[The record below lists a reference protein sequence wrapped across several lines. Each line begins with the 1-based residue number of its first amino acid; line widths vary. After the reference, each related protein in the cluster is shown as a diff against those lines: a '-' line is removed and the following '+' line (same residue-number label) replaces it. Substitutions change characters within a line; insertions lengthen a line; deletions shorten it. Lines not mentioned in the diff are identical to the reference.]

1 MMKKLLLLVLIFL
14 NFTVLPADAVEKKV
28 VIDRLTQ
35 SEAEDLDIE
44 IPDDVPPGY
53 HSITIE
59 VYDDNGTVSEKEVE
73 FCKDEEGVVQWDNN
87 CPNLKLDEEPA
98 AVDPEPVKA
107 IKAGLQPYDPLS
119 DPETT
124 KGLHLAGFAAL
135 AALTSIKRN
144 EKQSDEEQSDEEQD
158 QESLQSVS
166 SGALKLLK
174 NEPGRGDLSKTW
186 DNRFTDKSDFLFVSL
201 AHRFN
206 RFSPL
211 LTRTIQ
217 DGNTVRAMLGSWA
230 ALLMPIGLI
239 LGVIAVI
246 DTGGQSLPPVWTIV
260 ALIMAVAI
268 FDAFAGLVAGFVF
281 FLAALVTGN
290 ITNRPE
296 LLTTIGVMVLFFA
309 PALLASAFRPFRR
322 LVRNQD
328 DMWERITDYALG
340 TLLTFWVITK
350 MVAAMNGLARLE
362 LPITEYGT
370 ELALIAAGLL
380 LIRVALEDIAVE
392 HYPIRLR
399 ALHVEIRK
407 PSQSQKI
414 RSLAFK
420 IFVFFIM
427 AAPFVGSTLNLVLGT
442 LLFAIPQITSL
453 SLEDSLPKKKL
464 YLPKGVLKTVV
475 MIFVMALASNMIEGA
490 FSSPEAFLKWSFVVM
505 ALPGFIL
512 HYLDAITDT
521 PEGDWKTTEKGRMI
535 YRIGGVVIFVL
546 MVLVVRGV
554 DIASWL
560 VG

>member
-1 MMKKLLLLVLIFL
+1 MRKLLLLILIAL
-14 NFTVLPADAVEKKV
+14 NFSILPADAVEKKV

-44 IPDDVPPGY
+44 IPDEVPPGF

-59 VYDDNGTVSEKEVE
+59 VYDDNGTVSQKEIE
-73 FCKDEEGVVQWDNN
+73 FCKDEKGVVQWDNK
-87 CPNLKLDEEPA
+87 CPNLNLDEER
-98 AVDPEPVKA
+98 VDPEPVKA
-107 IKAGLQPYDPLS
+107 IKTGLQPYDPLG

-144 EKQSDEEQSDEEQD
+144 EKQSEEEQD

-174 NEPGRGDLSKTW
+174 NEPGKGDLSKTW
-186 DNRFTDKSDFLFVSL
+186 DNRLTDESDFLFVSL

-239 LGVIAVI
+239 LGIIAVI
-246 DTGGQSLPPVWTIV
+246 NTGGQSLPPVWTIV
-260 ALIMAVAI
+260 ALVMAVAI
-268 FDAFAGLVAGFVF
+268 FDAFAGFIAGFVF

-328 DMWERITDYALG
+328 DLWERLTDYALG

-362 LPITEYGT
+362 LPITDYGT

-392 HYPIRLR
+392 HYPMRLR
-399 ALHVEIRK
+399 ALHVEIKK
-407 PSQSQKI
+407 PSQRQKVQ
-414 RSLAFK
+414 SLAFK

-442 LLFAIPQITSL
+442 LLFAIPQITAL
-453 SLEDSLPKKKL
+453 SLEDNLPKKKL
-464 YLPKGVLKTVV
+464 YLPKGVFKTVV
-475 MIFVMALASNMIEGA
+475 MIFVMALASNLIEGA

-505 ALPGFIL
+505 ALPGFFL
-512 HYLDAITDT
+512 HYLDAITDA
-521 PEGDWKTTEKGRMI
+521 PESDWKTTEKGRMI
-535 YRIGGVVIFVL
+535 YRVGGVIVFIL

-554 DIASWL
+554 DLASWIS
-560 VG
+560 

>member
-1 MMKKLLLLVLIFL
+1 MMRKLLLLTSIFL
-14 NFTVLPADAVEKKV
+14 NFSVLPADAVEKKV

-44 IPDDVPPGY
+44 IPDEVPPGF
-53 HSITIE
+53 HSMTIE
-59 VYDDNGTVSEKEVE
+59 VYDDNGTVSQKEIE
-73 FCKDEEGVVQWDNN
+73 FCKDEEGVVQWDNK
-87 CPNLKLDEEPA
+87 CPNLNLDEEPA
-98 AVDPEPVKA
+98 PVTPEPEPVKA
-107 IKAGLQPYDPLS
+107 IKAGLQPYDPMS

-124 KGLHLAGFAAL
+124 KGLHLAAFAAL
-135 AALTSIKRN
+135 AALTTVKRN
-144 EKQSDEEQSDEEQD
+144 ERQSDEEAE

-174 NEPGRGDLSKTW
+174 NEPGKGDLSQTW
-186 DNRFTDKSDFLFVSL
+186 DNKFTDNTDFAFVALS
-201 AHRFN
+201 HRFN

-217 DGNTVRAMLGSWA
+217 DGNTIRAIIGSFA
-230 ALLMPIGLI
+230 ALLIPIGFI
-239 LGVIAVI
+239 LGIIASVN
-246 DTGGQSLPPVWTIV
+246 TGAQALPPVWIIV
-260 ALIMAVAI
+260 GAIMAVAI
-268 FDAFAGLVAGFVF
+268 FDAFAGFVAGFVF
-281 FLAALVTGN
+281 FMLALVTGN

-322 LVRNQD
+322 LVRNRD
-328 DMWERITDYALG
+328 DLWERMTDYALG

-370 ELALIAAGLL
+370 ELALWAAALL
-380 LIRVALEDIAVE
+380 LVRVALEDIAVE
-392 HYPIRLR
+392 HYPMRLR
-399 ALHVEIRK
+399 ALHVEIKK
-407 PSQSQKI
+407 PSQRQKI
-414 RSLAFK
+414 QSL
-420 IFVFFIM
+420 IFRIFTFFIM

-453 SLEDSLPKKKL
+453 SLEDNLPKKRL
-464 YLPKGVLKTVV
+464 YLPKGVFKTVV
-475 MIFVMALASNMIEGA
+475 MIFVMALASNAIEGA

-505 ALPGFIL
+505 ALPGFVL
-512 HYLDAITDT
+512 HYLDAITDA
-521 PEGDWKTTEKGRMI
+521 PESDWKTTDKGRKI
-535 YRIGGVVIFVL
+535 YRIGGVVVFIL
-546 MVLVVRGV
+546 MVLVVKGV

>member
-1 MMKKLLLLVLIFL
+1 MKKILLLAIILLNFLVLPSS
-14 NFTVLPADAVEKKV
+14 VAVEKNV

-44 IPDDVPPGY
+44 IPDSVPPGF

-59 VYDDNGTVSEKEVE
+59 VYDDNGTVSEKEIE
-73 FCKDEEGVVQWDNN
+73 FCKDEKGVVQWDNK
-87 CPNLKLDEEPA
+87 CPNLNLEEEPA
-98 AVDPEPVKA
+98 PVDPEPVKA
-107 IKAGLQPYDPLS
+107 IKTGLQPYDPLS

-144 EKQSDEEQSDEEQD
+144 EKQSEEEQD

-174 NEPGRGDLSKTW
+174 NEPGKGDLSNTW
-186 DNRFTDKSDFLFVSL
+186 DNRLTDESDFLFVSL

-217 DGNTVRAMLGSWA
+217 DGNTVRAMIGSWA

-239 LGVIAVI
+239 LGIIAVVN
-246 DTGGQSLPPVWTIV
+246 TGGQSLPPVWTIV

-268 FDAFAGLVAGFVF
+268 FDAFAGFVAGFVF

-362 LPITEYGT
+362 LPITDYGT

-392 HYPIRLR
+392 QYPMRLR
-399 ALHVEIRK
+399 ALHVEISK
-407 PSQSQKI
+407 PSQAQKV
-414 RSLAFK
+414 RSLVFK

-453 SLEDSLPKKKL
+453 SLEDNLPKKKL
-464 YLPKGVLKTVV
+464 FLPKGVLKTVV

-512 HYLDAITDT
+512 HYLDAITDA
-521 PEGDWKTTEKGRMI
+521 PESDWKTTEKGRMI
-535 YRIGGVVIFVL
+535 YRIGGVIVFIL

-554 DIASWL
+554 DLASWIS
-560 VG
+560 

>member
-1 MMKKLLLLVLIFL
+1 MKRFALYVLLLLNFLI
-14 NFTVLPADAVEKKV
+14 LPSAEARQDV
-28 VIDRLTQ
+28 VIDRITQ
-35 SEAEDLDIE
+35 AEAEDLNIE
-44 IPDDVPPGY
+44 IPDDVPPGH

-59 VYDDNGTVSEKEVE
+59 VYDDKGTVSQKEIP
-73 FCKDEEGVVQWDNN
+73 FCKDNDGVVQWDDK
-87 CPNLKLDEEPA
+87 CPDLKTDTPTTE
-98 AVDPEPVKA
+98 DPIPVKA
-107 IKAGLQPYDPLS
+107 IKEGLQPYDPMG

-124 KGLHLAGFAAL
+124 KGLQIAAFAAL
-135 AALTSIKRN
+135 AALTSIKRD
-144 EKQSDEEQSDEEQD
+144 EKQDDEDQD

-174 NEPGRGDLSKTW
+174 DEPGKGDLSNTW
-186 DNRFTDKSDFLFVSL
+186 DNRYTDETDFAFVSL

-211 LTRTIQ
+211 LTRTVQ
-217 DGNTVRAMLGSWA
+217 DGNTIRAIIGSWA
-230 ALLMPIGLI
+230 TLLMPIGLI
-239 LGVIAVI
+239 LGIVAAVN
-246 DTGGQSLPPVWTIV
+246 TGGQALPPSWGIV
-260 ALIMAVAI
+260 AAIMAVAI
-268 FDAFAGLVAGFVF
+268 YDAFAGFIAGFVF
-281 FLAALVTGN
+281 FLAALLTGN

-296 LLTTIGVMVLFFA
+296 FLTAIGVMVLFFA

-322 LVRNQD
+322 LVRTQD
-328 DMWERITDYALG
+328 DMWERLTDYALG

-370 ELALIAAGLL
+370 ELAVIACGLL
-380 LIRVALEDIAVE
+380 LIRVALEDLAVE
-392 HYPIRLR
+392 HYPMRLR
-399 ALHVEIRK
+399 ALHVEIK
-407 PSQSQKI
+407 SPSQTQKV
-414 RSLAFK
+414 RSLVFK
-420 IFVFFIM
+420 ILIFFIM

-453 SLEDSLPKKKL
+453 SLEDNLPKKKL
-464 YLPKGVLKTVV
+464 YLPKGALKTVV

-505 ALPGFIL
+505 ALPGFFL
-512 HYLDAITDT
+512 HYLDAITDA
-521 PEGDWKTTEKGRMI
+521 PETDWKTTENGRKI
-535 YRIGGVVIFVL
+535 YRIGGVIVFIL

>member
-1 MMKKLLLLVLIFL
+1 MKKVLLLTLIFL
-14 NFTVLPADAVEKKV
+14 NFTVLPAQSVEKKV

-35 SEAEDLDIE
+35 AEAEDLDIE
-44 IPDDVPPGY
+44 IPDEVPPGF

-59 VYDDNGTVSEKEVE
+59 VYDDNGTVTEKEIE
-73 FCKDEEGVVQWDNN
+73 FCKDEKGVVQWDNK
-87 CPNLKLDEEPA
+87 CPNLNLEEEPA
-98 AVDPEPVKA
+98 PVDPEPVKA
-107 IKAGLQPYDPLS
+107 IKTGLQPYDPLS

-144 EKQSDEEQSDEEQD
+144 EKQSEEEQD

-217 DGNTVRAMLGSWA
+217 DGNTVRAMIGSWA

-239 LGVIAVI
+239 LGTIAVI
-246 DTGGQSLPPVWTIV
+246 NTGGQSLPPVWTIV

-268 FDAFAGLVAGFVF
+268 FDAFAGFVAGFVF

-328 DMWERITDYALG
+328 DKWERITDYALA

-362 LPITEYGT
+362 LPITDYGT

-380 LIRVALEDIAVE
+380 LIRVGLEDIAVE
-392 HYPIRLR
+392 QYPMRLR

-407 PSQSQKI
+407 PSQAQKV

-442 LLFAIPQITSL
+442 LIFAIPQITSL
-453 SLEDSLPKKKL
+453 SLEDNLPKKKL
-464 YLPKGVLKTVV
+464 YLPKGVFKTVV
-475 MIFVMALASNMIEGA
+475 MIFVMALASNLIEGA

-505 ALPGFIL
+505 ALPGFFL
-512 HYLDAITDT
+512 HYLDAITDA
-521 PEGDWKTTEKGRMI
+521 PESDWKTTEKGRMI
-535 YRIGGVVIFVL
+535 YRVGGVIVFVL
-546 MVLVVRGV
+546 MVLVVQGV
-554 DIASWL
+554 DLASWIS
-560 VG
+560 

>member
-1 MMKKLLLLVLIFL
+1 MKKILLLAIIFL
-14 NFTVLPADAVEKKV
+14 NLSVLPGFAAEQKV

-35 SEAEDLDIE
+35 SEAEDLEIE
-44 IPDDVPPGY
+44 IPDDVPPGF

-59 VYDDNGTVSEKEVE
+59 VYDDNGTVSQKDIE
-73 FCKDEEGVVQWDNN
+73 FCKDENGVVQWDNK
-87 CPNLKLDEEPA
+87 CPNLKVDEEGDPVTPA
-98 AVDPEPVKA
+98 PVKEV
-107 IKAGLQPYDPLS
+107 KTGLQPYDPLS

-124 KGLHLAGFAAL
+124 KGLQLAAFAAL
-135 AALTSIKRN
+135 AALTTIRRN
-144 EKQSDEEQSDEEQD
+144 EKQDDEEQD

-174 NEPGRGDLSKTW
+174 NEPGKGDLSKSW
-186 DNRFTDKSDFLFVSL
+186 DNRFTDETDFAFVSL

-211 LTRTIQ
+211 LTRTVQ
-217 DGNTVRAMLGSWA
+217 DGNTIRAIIGSWA
-230 ALLMPIGLI
+230 GLLMPIGLI
-239 LGVIAVI
+239 LGIVAAVN
-246 DTGGQSLPPVWTIV
+246 TGGQALPPAWGIV

-268 FDAFAGLVAGFVF
+268 YDAFAGFIAGTIF
-281 FLAALVTGN
+281 FLAALLTGN

-296 LLTTIGVMVLFFA
+296 FLTAIGVMVLFFA

-322 LVRNQD
+322 LVRSQD

-370 ELALIAAGLL
+370 ELALLAAGLL
-380 LIRVALEDIAVE
+380 LFRIWLEDIAVE
-392 HYPIRLR
+392 HYPMRLR
-399 ALHVEIRK
+399 ALHVEIKK
-407 PSQSQKI
+407 PSQTQKI
-414 RSLAFK
+414 RSLVFK

-427 AAPFVGSTLNLVLGT
+427 AAPFVGSLLNLVLGT
-442 LLFAIPQITSL
+442 ILFAIPQITAL
-453 SLEDSLPKKKL
+453 SLEDNLPKKKL
-464 YLPKGVLKTVV
+464 YLPKGVFKTVV
-475 MIFVMALASNMIEGA
+475 MIFVMALAANLIEGA
-490 FSSPEAFLKWSFVVM
+490 FSTPAAFLKWSFVVM

-521 PEGDWKTTEKGRMI
+521 PETDWKTTENGRKI
-535 YRIGGVVIFVL
+535 YRIGGVIIFVL
-546 MVLVVRGV
+546 MVLVVKGV

>member
-1 MMKKLLLLVLIFL
+1 MKKFLLLLLILL
-14 NFTVLPADAVEKKV
+14 NFSILPANSVDKKV
-28 VIDRLTQ
+28 VIDRITEA
-35 SEAEDLDIE
+35 EAEDLDIE
-44 IPDDVPPGY
+44 IPDDVPPGF
-53 HSITIE
+53 HSFTIE
-59 VYDDNGTVSEKEVE
+59 VYDDNGTVSEKEIE
-73 FCKDEEGVVQWDNN
+73 FCKDEEGVVQWDNK
-87 CPNLKLDEEPA
+87 CPNLNLEEEPA
-98 AVDPEPVKA
+98 AIDQEPVKV
-107 IKAGLQPYDPLS
+107 ITAGLQPYDPLS

-144 EKQSDEEQSDEEQD
+144 EKQSDEEQD

-174 NEPGRGDLSKTW
+174 NEPGKGDLSNTW
-186 DNRFTDKSDFLFVSL
+186 DNRYTDESDFLFVSL

-217 DGNTVRAMLGSWA
+217 DGNTIRAMIGSWA
-230 ALLMPIGLI
+230 ALLMPIGFI
-239 LGVIAVI
+239 LGIIATI
-246 DTGGQSLPPVWTIV
+246 NTGGESLPPTWIIV

-281 FLAALVTGN
+281 FLAALLTGN

-322 LVRNQD
+322 LVRTQD

-362 LPITEYGT
+362 LPITDYGT

-380 LIRVALEDIAVE
+380 LIRIALEDIAVE
-392 HYPIRLR
+392 HYPMRLR

-407 PSQSQKI
+407 PSQIQKV

-453 SLEDSLPKKKL
+453 SLEDNLPKKKL
-464 YLPKGVLKTVV
+464 YLPKGVFKTVV

-505 ALPGFIL
+505 ALPGFFL
-512 HYLDAITDT
+512 HYLDAITDA
-521 PEGDWKTTEKGRMI
+521 PESDWKTTEKGRMI
-535 YRIGGVVIFVL
+535 YRIGGVIIFIL
-546 MVLVVRGV
+546 MVLVVKGV

>member
-1 MMKKLLLLVLIFL
+1 MRRIVLFALLLLNFL
-14 NFTVLPADAVEKKV
+14 VLPNADAKQEV
-28 VIDRLTQ
+28 VIDRITQ
-35 SEAEDLDIE
+35 AEAEDLNIE
-44 IPDDVPPGY
+44 IPDDVPPGH

-59 VYDDNGTVSEKEVE
+59 VYDEKGTVSQKEIP
-73 FCKDEEGVVQWDNN
+73 FCKDNDGVVQWDDK
-87 CPNLKLDEEPA
+87 CPDLKTDSPA
-98 AVDPEPVKA
+98 TEDPIPVKA
-107 IKAGLQPYDPLS
+107 IKEGLQPYDPMG

-124 KGLHLAGFAAL
+124 KGLQIAAFAAL

-144 EKQSDEEQSDEEQD
+144 EKQDDEEQD

-174 NEPGRGDLSKTW
+174 NEPGKGDLSNTW
-186 DNRFTDKSDFLFVSL
+186 DNRYTDETDFAFVSL

-211 LTRTIQ
+211 LTRTVQ
-217 DGNTVRAMLGSWA
+217 DGNTIRAIIGSWA

-239 LGVIAVI
+239 LGIIAAVN
-246 DTGGQSLPPVWTIV
+246 TGGQALPPAWGIV
-260 ALIMAVAI
+260 GAIMAVAI
-268 FDAFAGLVAGFVF
+268 YDAFAGFIAGFVF
-281 FLAALVTGN
+281 FLAALLTGN

-296 LLTTIGVMVLFFA
+296 FLTAIGVMVLFFA

-322 LVRNQD
+322 LVRTQD

-362 LPITEYGT
+362 LPITDYGT
-370 ELALIAAGLL
+370 ELALMSAAL
-380 LIRVALEDIAVE
+380 LIMRVALEDIAVE
-392 HYPIRLR
+392 HYPMRLR
-399 ALHVEIRK
+399 ALHVEIK
-407 PSQSQKI
+407 SPSHNQKI

-427 AAPFVGSTLNLVLGT
+427 AAPFVGSLLNLVLGT
-442 LLFAIPQITSL
+442 ILFAIPQITSL
-453 SLEDSLPKKKL
+453 SLEDNLPKKKL
-464 YLPKGVLKTVV
+464 YLPKGVFKTVV

-505 ALPGFIL
+505 ALPGFFL
-512 HYLDAITDT
+512 HYLDAITDA
-521 PEGDWKTTEKGRMI
+521 PESDWKTTERGRMI
-535 YRIGGVVIFVL
+535 YRIGGVIVFIL
-546 MVLVVRGV
+546 MVLVVKGV

>member
-1 MMKKLLLLVLIFL
+1 MRKLLLLTLIFL
-14 NFTVLPADAVEKKV
+14 NFSVLPGFSVEQKV

-44 IPDDVPPGY
+44 IPDDVPPGF

-59 VYDDNGTVSEKEVE
+59 VYDDNGTVSQKEIE
-73 FCKDEEGVVQWDNN
+73 FCKDEEGVVQWDNK
-87 CPNLKLDEEPA
+87 CPNLNVDEENAPI
-98 AVDPEPVKA
+98 DPEPVKA
-107 IKAGLQPYDPLS
+107 IKSGLQPYDPLG

-144 EKQSDEEQSDEEQD
+144 EKQSDEEQD

-166 SGALKLLK
+166 SGVLKLLK
-174 NEPGRGDLSKTW
+174 NEPGKGDLSQTW
-186 DNRFTDKSDFLFVSL
+186 DNRYTDETDYVFVSL

-206 RFSPL
+206 QFSPL
-211 LTRTIQ
+211 LTRTVQ
-217 DGNTVRAMLGSWA
+217 DGNTIRAIIGSWA
-230 ALLMPIGLI
+230 ALFMPIGLI
-239 LGVIAVI
+239 LGIIAI
-246 DTGGQSLPPVWTIV
+246 INTGGQALPPAWGIV

-268 FDAFAGLVAGFVF
+268 YDAFAGFIAGFVF
-281 FLAALVTGN
+281 FLVALLTGN

-322 LVRNQD
+322 LIRTPD
-328 DMWERITDYALG
+328 DMWERLTDYALG

-370 ELALIAAGLL
+370 ELAVIACGLL
-380 LIRVALEDIAVE
+380 LIRVALEDLAVE
-392 HYPIRLR
+392 HYPMRLR
-399 ALHVEIRK
+399 ALHVEIK
-407 PSQSQKI
+407 SPSQTQKV
-414 RSLAFK
+414 RSLVFK
-420 IFVFFIM
+420 ILIFFIM
-427 AAPFVGSTLNLVLGT
+427 AAPFVGSTLNLLLGT

-453 SLEDSLPKKKL
+453 SLEDNLPKKKL
-464 YLPKGVLKTVV
+464 NLPKGVFKTVV

-512 HYLDAITDT
+512 HYLDAITDA
-521 PEGDWKTTEKGRMI
+521 PETDWKTTENGRKI

-546 MVLVVRGV
+546 MVLVVKGV

>member
-1 MMKKLLLLVLIFL
+1 MKKILLLAIIFL
-14 NFTVLPADAVEKKV
+14 NLSVLPGFAAEQKV

-35 SEAEDLDIE
+35 SEAEDLEIE
-44 IPDDVPPGY
+44 IPDDVPPGF

-59 VYDDNGTVSEKEVE
+59 VYDDNGTVSQKDIE
-73 FCKDEEGVVQWDNN
+73 FCKDENGVVQWDNN
-87 CPNLKLDEEPA
+87 CPNLKVDEEGDPVTPA
-98 AVDPEPVKA
+98 PVKEV
-107 IKAGLQPYDPLS
+107 KTGLQPYDPLS

-124 KGLHLAGFAAL
+124 KGLQLAAFAAL
-135 AALTSIKRN
+135 AALTTIRRN
-144 EKQSDEEQSDEEQD
+144 EKQDDEEQD

-174 NEPGRGDLSKTW
+174 NEPGKGDLSKSW
-186 DNRFTDKSDFLFVSL
+186 DNRFTDETDFAFVSL

-211 LTRTIQ
+211 LTRTVQ
-217 DGNTVRAMLGSWA
+217 DGNTIRAIIGSWA
-230 ALLMPIGLI
+230 GLLMPIGLI
-239 LGVIAVI
+239 LGIVAAVN
-246 DTGGQSLPPVWTIV
+246 TGGQALPPAWGIV

-268 FDAFAGLVAGFVF
+268 YDAFAGFIAGTVF
-281 FLAALVTGN
+281 FVAALLTGN

-296 LLTTIGVMVLFFA
+296 FLTAIGVMVLFFA

-322 LVRNQD
+322 LVRSQD
-328 DMWERITDYALG
+328 DLWERITDYALG

-370 ELALIAAGLL
+370 ELALLAAGLL
-380 LIRVALEDIAVE
+380 LFRIWLEDIAVE
-392 HYPIRLR
+392 HYPMRLR
-399 ALHVEIRK
+399 ALHVEIKK
-407 PSQSQKI
+407 PSQTQKI
-414 RSLAFK
+414 RSLVFK

-427 AAPFVGSTLNLVLGT
+427 AAPFVGSLLNLVLGT
-442 LLFAIPQITSL
+442 ILFAIPQITAL
-453 SLEDSLPKKKL
+453 SLEDNLPKKKL
-464 YLPKGVLKTVV
+464 YLPKGVFKTVV
-475 MIFVMALASNMIEGA
+475 MIFVMALAANLIEGA
-490 FSSPEAFLKWSFVVM
+490 FSTPAAFLKWSFVVM

-521 PEGDWKTTEKGRMI
+521 PETDWKTTENGRKI

-546 MVLVVRGV
+546 MVLVVKGV

>member
-1 MMKKLLLLVLIFL
+1 MMKKLLLLILIFL

-44 IPDDVPPGY
+44 IPDDVPPGF

-59 VYDDNGTVSEKEVE
+59 VYDDNGTVSEKEIE

-98 AVDPEPVKA
+98 SVDPEPVRA
-107 IKAGLQPYDPLS
+107 IKAGLQPYDPLG

-144 EKQSDEEQSDEEQD
+144 EKQSEEEQD

-174 NEPGRGDLSKTW
+174 NEPGKGDLSKSW
-186 DNRFTDKSDFLFVSL
+186 DNRYTDESDFIFVSL

-217 DGNTVRAMLGSWA
+217 DGNTVRSIIGSWA

-239 LGVIAVI
+239 LGIIAVV
-246 DTGGQSLPPVWTIV
+246 DTGGESLPPAWTIV

-268 FDAFAGLVAGFVF
+268 FDAFAGFIAGFVF
-281 FLAALVTGN
+281 FLAALLNGN

-309 PALLASAFRPFRR
+309 PALLASSFRPFRR

-328 DMWERITDYALG
+328 DLWERITDYALG

-362 LPITEYGT
+362 LPITDYGT
-370 ELALIAAGLL
+370 ELAVIAAGLL

-392 HYPIRLR
+392 HYPMRLR

-407 PSQSQKI
+407 PSQNQKI
-414 RSLAFK
+414 RSLTFK

-453 SLEDSLPKKKL
+453 SLEDNLPKKKL
-464 YLPKGVLKTVV
+464 YLPKGVFKTVV

-505 ALPGFIL
+505 ALPGFFL
-512 HYLDAITDT
+512 HYLDAITDA
-521 PEGDWKTTEKGRMI
+521 PESDWKTTEKGRKI
-535 YRIGGVVIFVL
+535 YRIGGVIIFIL
-546 MVLVVRGV
+546 MVLVVKGV

>member
-1 MMKKLLLLVLIFL
+1 MTRKLLLLVVIFL
-14 NFTVLPADAVEKKV
+14 NFATLPADAVEKKV

-35 SEAEDLDIE
+35 AEAEDLDIE
-44 IPDDVPPGY
+44 IPDTVPPGF

-59 VYDDNGTVSEKEVE
+59 VYDDNGTVSEKEIE
-73 FCKDEEGVVQWDNN
+73 FCKDEKGIVQWDNK
-87 CPNLKLDEEPA
+87 CPNLNLDEIPA
-98 AVDPEPVKA
+98 AVDPEPAKA
-107 IKAGLQPYDPLS
+107 IKVGLQPYDPLS

-144 EKQSDEEQSDEEQD
+144 EKQSEEEQD

-174 NEPGRGDLSKTW
+174 NEPGKGDLSKTW
-186 DNRFTDKSDFLFVSL
+186 DNRLTDNTDFAFVSL
-201 AHRFN
+201 ANLFN

-217 DGNTVRAMLGSWA
+217 DGNTVRAMIGSWA

-239 LGVIAVI
+239 LGIIAVVN
-246 DTGGQSLPPVWTIV
+246 TGGQSLPPVWTIV

-268 FDAFAGLVAGFVF
+268 FDAFAGFIAGFVF
-281 FLAALVTGN
+281 FLAALLTGN

-328 DMWERITDYALG
+328 DMWERLTDYALG

-380 LIRVALEDIAVE
+380 LIRVALEDVAVE
-392 HYPIRLR
+392 QYPMRLR

-407 PSQSQKI
+407 PSQAQKV
-414 RSLAFK
+414 RSLVFK

-453 SLEDSLPKKKL
+453 SLEDNLPKKKL
-464 YLPKGVLKTVV
+464 FLPKGVLKTVV
-475 MIFVMALASNMIEGA
+475 MIFVMALASNLIEGA

-505 ALPGFIL
+505 ALPGFFL

-521 PEGDWKTTEKGRMI
+521 PESDWKTTEKGRMI
-535 YRIGGVVIFVL
+535 YRIGGVIVFIL
-546 MVLVVRGV
+546 MVLVVQGV
-554 DIASWL
+554 DLASWIS
-560 VG
+560 

>member
-1 MMKKLLLLVLIFL
+1 MKKLLLLVLIFL

-44 IPDDVPPGY
+44 IPDEVPPGY

-107 IKAGLQPYDPLS
+107 INVGLQPYDPLS

-144 EKQSDEEQSDEEQD
+144 EKQSDEEQD

-174 NEPGRGDLSKTW
+174 NEPGKGDLSKSW
-186 DNRFTDKSDFLFVSL
+186 DNRYTDEIDFIFVSL

-217 DGNTVRAMLGSWA
+217 DGNTVRSMIGSWA

-239 LGVIAVI
+239 LGIIAVVN
-246 DTGGQSLPPVWTIV
+246 TGGQSLPPVWTIV

-268 FDAFAGLVAGFVF
+268 FDAFAGFIAGFVF
-281 FLAALVTGN
+281 FLAALLTGN

-309 PALLASAFRPFRR
+309 PALLASSFRPFRR

-328 DMWERITDYALG
+328 DLWERITDYALG

-362 LPITEYGT
+362 LPITDYGT

-392 HYPIRLR
+392 HYPMRLR
-399 ALHVEIRK
+399 ALHVEIKK
-407 PSQSQKI
+407 PSQNQKV

-453 SLEDSLPKKKL
+453 SLEDYLPKKKL
-464 YLPKGVLKTVV
+464 YLPKGVFKTVV

-505 ALPGFIL
+505 ALPGFFL
-512 HYLDAITDT
+512 HYLDAITDA
-521 PEGDWKTTEKGRMI
+521 PESDWKTTEKGRKI
-535 YRIGGVVIFVL
+535 YRIGGVIIFIL
-546 MVLVVRGV
+546 MVLVVKGV

>member
-1 MMKKLLLLVLIFL
+1 MMRKLLLLTLIFL
-14 NFTVLPADAVEKKV
+14 NFSVLPADAAEKKV

-44 IPDDVPPGY
+44 IPDDVPPGF

-59 VYDDNGTVSEKEVE
+59 VYDDNGTVSQKEIE
-73 FCKDEEGVVQWDNN
+73 FCKDEKGVVQWDNK
-87 CPNLKLDEEPA
+87 CPNLNLDEEPA
-98 AVDPEPVKA
+98 PVDPEPVKA

-144 EKQSDEEQSDEEQD
+144 EKQSDEEQD

-174 NEPGRGDLSKTW
+174 NEPGKGDLSSTW
-186 DNRFTDKSDFLFVSL
+186 DNRFTDETDFAFVSM

-217 DGNTVRAMLGSWA
+217 DGNTVRAMIGSWA

-239 LGVIAVI
+239 LGIIAVI
-246 DTGGQSLPPVWTIV
+246 NTGGQSLPPVWSIV

-268 FDAFAGLVAGFVF
+268 FDAFAGFVAGFVF

-328 DMWERITDYALG
+328 DKWERITDYALG

-370 ELALIAAGLL
+370 ELAFWAAGLL

-392 HYPIRLR
+392 HYPMRLR

-414 RSLAFK
+414 RSLVFK

-442 LLFAIPQITSL
+442 LIFAIPQITSL
-453 SLEDSLPKKKL
+453 SLEDNLPKKKL
-464 YLPKGVLKTVV
+464 YLPKGVFKTVV

-512 HYLDAITDT
+512 HYLDAITDA
-521 PEGDWKTTEKGRMI
+521 PETDWKTTEKGRMI
-535 YRIGGVVIFVL
+535 YRVGGVVVFIL
-546 MVLVVRGV
+546 MVLVVKGV

>member
-1 MMKKLLLLVLIFL
+1 MKKLFLLALILL
-14 NFTVLPADAVEKKV
+14 NFSVLPADAVERKV

-44 IPDDVPPGY
+44 IPDSVPPGF

-59 VYDDNGTVSEKEVE
+59 VYDDNGTVSEKEIE
-73 FCKDEEGVVQWDNN
+73 FCKDEEGIVQWDNN
-87 CPNLKLDEEPA
+87 CPNLNLDETPTPI
-98 AVDPEPVKA
+98 DPEPVKA
-107 IKAGLQPYDPLS
+107 IKTGLQPYDPLA

-144 EKQSDEEQSDEEQD
+144 EKQSDEEQD

-174 NEPGRGDLSKTW
+174 DEPGKGDLSNSW
-186 DNRFTDKSDFLFVSL
+186 NNRFTDETDFAFIAL

-217 DGNTVRAMLGSWA
+217 DGNTVRAMIGSWA
-230 ALLMPIGLI
+230 ALLMPIGFI
-239 LGVIAVI
+239 LGITAVI
-246 DTGGQSLPPVWTIV
+246 NTGGESLPPVWTIV
-260 ALIMAVAI
+260 ALIMAIAI
-268 FDAFAGLVAGFVF
+268 FDAFAGFVAGFVF

-328 DMWERITDYALG
+328 DMWERITDYTLG

-362 LPITEYGT
+362 LPITDYGT
-370 ELALIAAGLL
+370 ELALIAAALL

-392 HYPIRLR
+392 HYPMRLR
-399 ALHVEIRK
+399 ALHVEIKK
-407 PSQSQKI
+407 PSQAQKV
-414 RSLAFK
+414 RSLVFK
-420 IFVFFIM
+420 IIVFFIM

-453 SLEDSLPKKKL
+453 SLEDNLPKKRL
-464 YLPKGVLKTVV
+464 YLPKGALKTIV
-475 MIFVMALASNMIEGA
+475 MIFVMALASNLIEGA

-505 ALPGFIL
+505 ALPGFFL
-512 HYLDAITDT
+512 HYLDAITDE
-521 PEGDWKTTEKGRMI
+521 PESDWKTTEKGRKI
-535 YRIGGVVIFVL
+535 YRVGGVIVFFL
-546 MVLVVRGV
+546 MVLVVQGV
-554 DIASWL
+554 DLASWIS
-560 VG
+560 

>member
-1 MMKKLLLLVLIFL
+1 MRKLLLLILIFL
-14 NFTVLPADAVEKKV
+14 NLSVLPADSVEKTV

-44 IPDDVPPGY
+44 IPDDVPPGF

-59 VYDDNGTVSEKEVE
+59 VYDDNGTVSEKEIE
-73 FCKDEEGVVQWDNN
+73 FCKDENGVVQWDNK
-87 CPNLKLDEEPA
+87 CPNLNLDEEPA
-98 AVDPEPVKA
+98 PIDPEPVKA
-107 IKAGLQPYDPLS
+107 IKAGLQPYDPLG

-124 KGLHLAGFAAL
+124 KGLHLAAFAAL
-135 AALTSIKRN
+135 AALTSVKRN
-144 EKQSDEEQSDEEQD
+144 ERQSDEEAE

-174 NEPGRGDLSKTW
+174 NEPGKGDLSQTW
-186 DNRFTDKSDFLFVSL
+186 DNKFTDNTDFAFVALS
-201 AHRFN
+201 HRFN

-217 DGNTVRAMLGSWA
+217 DGNTVRAIVGSFA
-230 ALLMPIGLI
+230 ALLIPIGLI
-239 LGVIAVI
+239 LGIIASI
-246 DTGGQSLPPVWTIV
+246 NTGAQALAPVWTIV

-268 FDAFAGLVAGFVF
+268 FDAFAGFVAGFVF
-281 FLAALVTGN
+281 FMLALVTGN

-328 DMWERITDYALG
+328 DLWERLTDYALG

-350 MVAAMNGLARLE
+350 MVAAMNGLARLD
-362 LPITEYGT
+362 LPITDYGT
-370 ELALIAAGLL
+370 ELAFWAAALL
-380 LIRVALEDIAVE
+380 LVRVALEDIAVE
-392 HYPIRLR
+392 HYPMRLR
-399 ALHVEIRK
+399 ALHVEIKK
-407 PSQSQKI
+407 PSQRQKI
-414 RSLAFK
+414 QSLAFK

-442 LLFAIPQITSL
+442 LLFAIPQITAL
-453 SLEDSLPKKKL
+453 SLEDNLPKKKL
-464 YLPKGVLKTVV
+464 YLPKGVFKTVV
-475 MIFVMALASNMIEGA
+475 MIFVMALASNLIEGA

-505 ALPGFIL
+505 ALPGFFL
-512 HYLDAITDT
+512 HYLDAITDA
-521 PEGDWKTTEKGRMI
+521 PESDWKTTEKGRKI
-535 YRIGGVVIFVL
+535 YRIGGVIVFIL
-546 MVLVVRGV
+546 MVLVVKGV

>member
-1 MMKKLLLLVLIFL
+1 MRKILLLAIILLNFLVLPSS
-14 NFTVLPADAVEKKV
+14 VAVEKNV

-44 IPDDVPPGY
+44 IPDSVPPGF

-59 VYDDNGTVSEKEVE
+59 VYDDNGTVSEKEIE
-73 FCKDEEGVVQWDNN
+73 FCKDEKGVVQWDNK
-87 CPNLKLDEEPA
+87 CPNLNLEEEPA
-98 AVDPEPVKA
+98 PVDPEPVKA
-107 IKAGLQPYDPLS
+107 IKTGLQPYDPLS

-144 EKQSDEEQSDEEQD
+144 EKQSEEEQD

-217 DGNTVRAMLGSWA
+217 DGNTVRAMIGSWA

-239 LGVIAVI
+239 LGTIAVI
-246 DTGGQSLPPVWTIV
+246 NTGGQSLPPVWTIV

-268 FDAFAGLVAGFVF
+268 FDAFAGFVAGFVF

-328 DMWERITDYALG
+328 DKWERITDYALG

-362 LPITEYGT
+362 LPITDYGT

-380 LIRVALEDIAVE
+380 LIRVGLEDIAVE
-392 HYPIRLR
+392 QYPMRLR

-407 PSQSQKI
+407 PSQTQKV

-442 LLFAIPQITSL
+442 LIFAIPQITSL
-453 SLEDSLPKKKL
+453 SLEDNLPKKKL
-464 YLPKGVLKTVV
+464 YLPKGVFKTVV
-475 MIFVMALASNMIEGA
+475 MIFVMALASNLIEGA

-505 ALPGFIL
+505 ALPGFFL
-512 HYLDAITDT
+512 HYLDAITDA
-521 PEGDWKTTEKGRMI
+521 PESDWKTTEKGRMI
-535 YRIGGVVIFVL
+535 YRIGGVIVFIL
-546 MVLVVRGV
+546 MVLVVQGV
-554 DIASWL
+554 DLASWIS
-560 VG
+560 

>member
-1 MMKKLLLLVLIFL
+1 MRKLLLLTLIFL
-14 NFTVLPADAVEKKV
+14 NLSVLPADSAEKKV

-44 IPDDVPPGY
+44 IPDDVPPGF

-73 FCKDEEGVVQWDNN
+73 FCKDENGVVQWDNN
-87 CPNLKLDEEPA
+87 CPNLNAEGEPA
-98 AVDPEPVKA
+98 PVDPEPVKA
-107 IKAGLQPYDPLS
+107 IKAGLQPYDPLG

-135 AALTSIKRN
+135 AALTSVKRN
-144 EKQSDEEQSDEEQD
+144 ERQSDEEAE

-174 NEPGRGDLSKTW
+174 NEPGKGDLSNTW
-186 DNRFTDKSDFLFVSL
+186 DNRFTDETDYAVVALS
-201 AHRFN
+201 HRFN

-217 DGNTVRAMLGSWA
+217 DGNTVRAILGSFA
-230 ALLMPIGLI
+230 VLLIPIGFI
-239 LGVIAVI
+239 LGIIASI
-246 DTGGQSLPPVWTIV
+246 NTGAQALPPVWIIV
-260 ALIMAVAI
+260 GAIMAVAI
-268 FDAFAGLVAGFVF
+268 FDAFAGFVAGFVF
-281 FLAALVTGN
+281 FILALVTGN

-322 LVRNQD
+322 LVRTQD

-370 ELALIAAGLL
+370 ELALWAAALL

-392 HYPIRLR
+392 HYPMRLR
-399 ALHVEIRK
+399 ALHVEIK
-407 PSQSQKI
+407 NPSQNQKI

-453 SLEDSLPKKKL
+453 SLEDNLPKKKL
-464 YLPKGVLKTVV
+464 YLPKGVFKTVV
-475 MIFVMALASNMIEGA
+475 MVFVMALASTMIEGA

-521 PEGDWKTTEKGRMI
+521 PETDWKTTENGRKI

-546 MVLVVRGV
+546 MVLVVKGV

>member
-1 MMKKLLLLVLIFL
+1 MIHKLLLLTLIFL
-14 NFTVLPADAVEKKV
+14 NFSVLPADAVEKKV

-44 IPDDVPPGY
+44 IPDDVPPGF

-59 VYDDNGTVSEKEVE
+59 VYDDNGTVSQKEIE

-87 CPNLKLDEEPA
+87 CPNLNLDEEPA
-98 AVDPEPVKA
+98 PVDPEPVKA

-119 DPETT
+119 DSETT
-124 KGLHLAGFAAL
+124 KGLQLAAFAAL
-135 AALTSIKRN
+135 AALTSVKRN
-144 EKQSDEEQSDEEQD
+144 EKQSDEEAE

-174 NEPGRGDLSKTW
+174 NEPGKGDLSNTW
-186 DNRFTDKSDFLFVSL
+186 DNKFTDETDFAFVSL

-217 DGNTVRAMLGSWA
+217 DGNTVRAILGSWA

-239 LGVIAVI
+239 LGIIAVI
-246 DTGGQSLPPVWTIV
+246 NTGGQSLPPVWTIV

-268 FDAFAGLVAGFVF
+268 FDAFAGFIAGFVF
-281 FLAALVTGN
+281 FLAVLLTGN

-296 LLTTIGVMVLFFA
+296 LVTSIGVMVLFFA

-370 ELALIAAGLL
+370 ELAFWAAALL
-380 LIRVALEDIAVE
+380 LVRVALEDIAVE
-392 HYPIRLR
+392 HYPMRLR
-399 ALHVEIRK
+399 ALHVEIKK
-407 PSQSQKI
+407 PSQSQKV
-414 RSLAFK
+414 RSLVFK

-442 LLFAIPQITSL
+442 LIFAIPQITSL
-453 SLEDSLPKKKL
+453 SLEDNLPKKKL
-464 YLPKGVLKTVV
+464 YLPKGVFKTIV
-475 MIFVMALASNMIEGA
+475 MVFVMALASNVIEGA

-505 ALPGFIL
+505 ALPGFFL
-512 HYLDAITDT
+512 HYLDAITDA
-521 PEGDWKTTEKGRMI
+521 PETDWKTTEKGRMI
-535 YRIGGVVIFVL
+535 YRVGGVVVFIL
-546 MVLVVRGV
+546 MVLVVKGV

>member
-1 MMKKLLLLVLIFL
+1 MKKLAILALLLL
-14 NFTVLPADAVEKKV
+14 NFLVLPANAAEQKV

-44 IPDDVPPGY
+44 IPDEVPPGF

-59 VYDDNGTVSEKEVE
+59 VYDDNGTVSQKEIE

-87 CPNLKLDEEPA
+87 CPNLNLDEEPA
-98 AVDPEPVKA
+98 PVDPEPVKA
-107 IKAGLQPYDPLS
+107 IKVGLQPYDPLG

-124 KGLHLAGFAAL
+124 KGLHLAAFAAL
-135 AALTSIKRN
+135 AALTSVKRN
-144 EKQSDEEQSDEEQD
+144 ERQSDEEAE

-174 NEPGRGDLSKTW
+174 NEPGKGDLSNSW
-186 DNRFTDKSDFLFVSL
+186 DNKFTDDTDHAFVSL

-217 DGNTVRAMLGSWA
+217 DGNTVRAIVGSFA
-230 ALLMPIGLI
+230 ALLIPIGFI
-239 LGVIAVI
+239 LGIIASI
-246 DTGGQSLPPVWTIV
+246 NTGAQALPPVWIIV
-260 ALIMAVAI
+260 AAIMAVAI
-268 FDAFAGLVAGFVF
+268 FDAFAGFVAGFVF
-281 FLAALVTGN
+281 FVLALVTGN

-362 LPITEYGT
+362 LPITDYGT
-370 ELALIAAGLL
+370 ELAFWAAALL
-380 LIRVALEDIAVE
+380 LVRVALEDIAVE
-392 HYPIRLR
+392 HYPMRLS

-414 RSLAFK
+414 RSLVFK

-442 LLFAIPQITSL
+442 LLFAIPQITAL
-453 SLEDSLPKKKL
+453 SLEDNLPKKKL
-464 YLPKGVLKTVV
+464 YLPKGVFKTVV

-505 ALPGFIL
+505 ALPGFFL
-512 HYLDAITDT
+512 HYLDAITDA
-521 PEGDWKTTEKGRMI
+521 PETDWKTTEKGRKI
-535 YRIGGVVIFVL
+535 YRIGGVVVFIL
-546 MVLVVRGV
+546 MVLVVKGV

>member
-1 MMKKLLLLVLIFL
+1 MKKILLLAIIFL
-14 NFTVLPADAVEKKV
+14 NLSVLPGFAAEQKV

-35 SEAEDLDIE
+35 SEAEDLEIE
-44 IPDDVPPGY
+44 IPDEVPPGF

-59 VYDDNGTVSEKEVE
+59 VYDDNGTVSQKEIE
-73 FCKDEEGVVQWDNN
+73 FCKDENGVVQWDNK
-87 CPNLKLDEEPA
+87 CPNLKVDEEGDPVIPA
-98 AVDPEPVKA
+98 PEKEVKT
-107 IKAGLQPYDPLS
+107 GLQPYNPLS

-124 KGLHLAGFAAL
+124 KGLHLAAFAAL
-135 AALTSIKRN
+135 AALTTIRRN
-144 EKQSDEEQSDEEQD
+144 EKQDDEEQD

-174 NEPGRGDLSKTW
+174 NEPGKGDLSKSW
-186 DNRFTDKSDFLFVSL
+186 DNRFTDETDFAFVSL

-211 LTRTIQ
+211 LTRTVQ
-217 DGNTVRAMLGSWA
+217 DGNTIRAIIGSWA
-230 ALLMPIGLI
+230 GLLMPIGLI
-239 LGVIAVI
+239 LGIVAAVN
-246 DTGGQSLPPVWTIV
+246 TGGQALPPAWGIV

-268 FDAFAGLVAGFVF
+268 CDAFAGFISGSVF
-281 FLAALVTGN
+281 FLSALLTGN

-296 LLTTIGVMVLFFA
+296 FLTAIGVMVLFFA

-362 LPITEYGT
+362 LPITDYGT

-380 LIRVALEDIAVE
+380 LIRVAFEDIAVE
-392 HYPIRLR
+392 HYPMRLR

-407 PSQSQKI
+407 PSQNQKI

-420 IFVFFIM
+420 VFVFFIM

-453 SLEDSLPKKKL
+453 SLEDNLPKKKL
-464 YLPKGVLKTVV
+464 YLPKGVFKTVV

-505 ALPGFIL
+505 ALPGFFL
-512 HYLDAITDT
+512 HYLDAITDA
-521 PEGDWKTTEKGRMI
+521 PESDWKTTEKGRKI
-535 YRIGGVVIFVL
+535 YRVGGVIVFIL
-546 MVLVVRGV
+546 MVLVVQGV
-554 DIASWL
+554 DLASWIS
-560 VG
+560 

>member
-1 MMKKLLLLVLIFL
+1 MKKFVLLVMLLLNILVL
-14 NFTVLPADAVEKKV
+14 PSADAKQEV

-35 SEAEDLDIE
+35 SEAEDLDIV
-44 IPDDVPPGY
+44 IPDDVPPGF

-59 VYDDNGTVSEKEVE
+59 VYDDNGTVSQKEIE
-73 FCKDEEGVVQWDNN
+73 FCKDEEGVVQWDNK
-87 CPNLKLDEEPA
+87 CPNLNLEKEPA
-98 AVDPEPVKA
+98 PIDPEPVKA
-107 IKAGLQPYDPLS
+107 IKSGLQPYDPLG

-144 EKQSDEEQSDEEQD
+144 EKQSDEEQD

-166 SGALKLLK
+166 SGVLKLLK
-174 NEPGRGDLSKTW
+174 NEPGKGDLSQTW
-186 DNRFTDKSDFLFVSL
+186 DNRYTDETDYVFVSL

-206 RFSPL
+206 QFSPL
-211 LTRTIQ
+211 LTRTVQ
-217 DGNTVRAMLGSWA
+217 DGNTIRAIIGSWA
-230 ALLMPIGLI
+230 ALFMPIGLI
-239 LGVIAVI
+239 LGIIAI
-246 DTGGQSLPPVWTIV
+246 INTGGQALPPAWGIV

-268 FDAFAGLVAGFVF
+268 YDAFAGFIAGFVF
-281 FLAALVTGN
+281 FLVALLTGN

-322 LVRNQD
+322 LIRTPD
-328 DMWERITDYALG
+328 DMWERLTDYALG

-370 ELALIAAGLL
+370 ELAVIACGLL
-380 LIRVALEDIAVE
+380 LIRVALEDLAVE
-392 HYPIRLR
+392 HYPMRLR
-399 ALHVEIRK
+399 ALHVEIK
-407 PSQSQKI
+407 SPSQTQKV
-414 RSLAFK
+414 RSLVFK
-420 IFVFFIM
+420 ILIFFIM
-427 AAPFVGSTLNLVLGT
+427 AAPFVGSTLNLLLGT

-453 SLEDSLPKKKL
+453 SLEDNLPKKKL
-464 YLPKGVLKTVV
+464 YLPKGAFKTVV

-505 ALPGFIL
+505 ALPGFFL
-512 HYLDAITDT
+512 HYLDAITDA
-521 PEGDWKTTEKGRMI
+521 PETDWKTTENGRKI

-546 MVLVVRGV
+546 MVLVVKGV

>member
-1 MMKKLLLLVLIFL
+1 MRKILLLAIILLNFLVLPSS
-14 NFTVLPADAVEKKV
+14 VAVEKNV

-44 IPDDVPPGY
+44 IPDSVPPGF

-59 VYDDNGTVSEKEVE
+59 VYDDNGTVSEKEIE
-73 FCKDEEGVVQWDNN
+73 FCKDEKGVVQWDNK
-87 CPNLKLDEEPA
+87 CPNLNLEEEPA
-98 AVDPEPVKA
+98 PVDPEPVKA
-107 IKAGLQPYDPLS
+107 IKTGLQPYDPLS

-144 EKQSDEEQSDEEQD
+144 EKQSEEEQD

-217 DGNTVRAMLGSWA
+217 DGNTVRAMIGSWA

-239 LGVIAVI
+239 LGTIAVI
-246 DTGGQSLPPVWTIV
+246 NTGGQSLPPVWTIV
-260 ALIMAVAI
+260 ALIMSVAI
-268 FDAFAGLVAGFVF
+268 FDAFAGFVAGFVF

-328 DMWERITDYALG
+328 DRWERITDYALA

-362 LPITEYGT
+362 LPITDYGT

-392 HYPIRLR
+392 QYPMRLR

-407 PSQSQKI
+407 PSQAQKV

-453 SLEDSLPKKKL
+453 SLEDNLPKKKL

-475 MIFVMALASNMIEGA
+475 MIFVMALASNLIEGA

-505 ALPGFIL
+505 ALPGFFL
-512 HYLDAITDT
+512 HYLDAITDA
-521 PEGDWKTTEKGRMI
+521 PESDWKTTEKGRMI
-535 YRIGGVVIFVL
+535 YRVGGVIVFVL
-546 MVLVVRGV
+546 MVLVVQGV
-554 DIASWL
+554 DLASWIS
-560 VG
+560 

>member
-1 MMKKLLLLVLIFL
+1 MMRKLLLLTLIFL
-14 NFTVLPADAVEKKV
+14 NFSVLPGFSVEQKV

-44 IPDDVPPGY
+44 IPDDVPPGF

-59 VYDDNGTVSEKEVE
+59 VYDDNGTVSQKEVE
-73 FCKDEEGVVQWDNN
+73 FCKDEKGVVQWDNK
-87 CPNLKLDEEPA
+87 CPNLNLDEVPA
-98 AVDPEPVKA
+98 PVDPEPVKA
-107 IKAGLQPYDPLS
+107 IKTGLQPYDPLG

-144 EKQSDEEQSDEEQD
+144 EKQSEEEQD

-174 NEPGRGDLSKTW
+174 NEPGKGDLSQTW
-186 DNRFTDKSDFLFVSL
+186 DNQYTDETDYVFVSL

-206 RFSPL
+206 QFSPL
-211 LTRTIQ
+211 LTRTVQ
-217 DGNTVRAMLGSWA
+217 DGNTIRAIIGSWA

-239 LGVIAVI
+239 LGIIAI
-246 DTGGQSLPPVWTIV
+246 INTGGQALPPAWGIV

-268 FDAFAGLVAGFVF
+268 YDAFAGFIAGFVF
-281 FLAALVTGN
+281 FLVALLTGN

-296 LLTTIGVMVLFFA
+296 FLTTIGVMVLFFA

-322 LVRNQD
+322 LIRTPD
-328 DMWERITDYALG
+328 DMWERLTDYALG

-370 ELALIAAGLL
+370 ELAVIACGLL
-380 LIRVALEDIAVE
+380 LIRVALEDLAVE
-392 HYPIRLR
+392 QYPMRLR
-399 ALHVEIRK
+399 ALHVEIKK
-407 PSQSQKI
+407 PSQNQKV
-414 RSLAFK
+414 RSLIFK

-453 SLEDSLPKKKL
+453 SLEDNLPKKKL
-464 YLPKGVLKTVV
+464 YLPKGVFKTVV

-512 HYLDAITDT
+512 HYLDAITDA
-521 PEGDWKTTEKGRMI
+521 PETDWKTTENGRKI

-546 MVLVVRGV
+546 MVLVVKGV

>member
-1 MMKKLLLLVLIFL
+1 MKKILLLAIIFL
-14 NFTVLPADAVEKKV
+14 NFSVLPGFAAEQKV

-35 SEAEDLDIE
+35 SEAEDLDIT
-44 IPDDVPPGY
+44 IPDDVPPGF

-59 VYDDNGTVSEKEVE
+59 VYDDNGTVSQKEIE
-73 FCKDEEGVVQWDNN
+73 FCKDENGVVQWDNK
-87 CPNLKLDEEPA
+87 CPNLKVDEEGDPIIPA
-98 AVDPEPVKA
+98 TEKEV
-107 IKAGLQPYDPLS
+107 KAGLQSYDPLS

-124 KGLHLAGFAAL
+124 KGLHIAGFAAL

-144 EKQSDEEQSDEEQD
+144 EKQSDEEQD

-174 NEPGRGDLSKTW
+174 NEPGKGDLSKSW
-186 DNRFTDKSDFLFVSL
+186 DNRFTDETDFAFVSL

-211 LTRTIQ
+211 LTRTVQ
-217 DGNTVRAMLGSWA
+217 DGNTIRAIIGSWA
-230 ALLMPIGLI
+230 GLLMPIGLI
-239 LGVIAVI
+239 LGIVAAVN
-246 DTGGQSLPPVWTIV
+246 TGGQALPPAWGIV

-268 FDAFAGLVAGFVF
+268 CDAFAGFISGSVF
-281 FLAALVTGN
+281 FLAALLTGN

-296 LLTTIGVMVLFFA
+296 FLTAIGVMVLFFA

-362 LPITEYGT
+362 LPITDYGT

-380 LIRVALEDIAVE
+380 LIRVAFEDIAVE
-392 HYPIRLR
+392 HYPMRLR

-407 PSQSQKI
+407 PSQNQKI

-420 IFVFFIM
+420 VFVFFVM

-453 SLEDSLPKKKL
+453 SLEDNLPKKKL
-464 YLPKGVLKTVV
+464 YLPKGVFKTVV

-505 ALPGFIL
+505 ALPGFFL
-512 HYLDAITDT
+512 HYLDAITDA
-521 PEGDWKTTEKGRMI
+521 PESDWKTTEKGRKI
-535 YRIGGVVIFVL
+535 YRVGGVIVFIL
-546 MVLVVRGV
+546 MVLVVQGV
-554 DIASWL
+554 DLASWIS
-560 VG
+560 

>member
-1 MMKKLLLLVLIFL
+1 M
-14 NFTVLPADAVEKKV
+14 VLPTSVADQKNV

-35 SEAEDLDIE
+35 SEAEDLDIV
-44 IPDDVPPGY
+44 IPDDVPPGF

-59 VYDDNGTVSEKEVE
+59 VYDDKGTVSQKEIE
-73 FCKDEEGVVQWDNN
+73 FCKDEEGVVQWDNK
-87 CPNLKLDEEPA
+87 CPNLNLDEEPA
-98 AVDPEPVKA
+98 PIDPEPVKA

-124 KGLHLAGFAAL
+124 KGLHLAGFAVL

-144 EKQSDEEQSDEEQD
+144 EKQSEEEQD

-174 NEPGRGDLSKTW
+174 NEPGKGDLSNTW
-186 DNRFTDKSDFLFVSL
+186 DNRFTDESDFLFVSL

-217 DGNTVRAMLGSWA
+217 DGNTVRAMIGSWA
-230 ALLMPIGLI
+230 ALLIPIGLI
-239 LGVIAVI
+239 LGIIAVI
-246 DTGGQSLPPVWTIV
+246 NTGGQSLPPVWTIV

-268 FDAFAGLVAGFVF
+268 FDAFAGFIAGFVF
-281 FLAALVTGN
+281 FIAALVTGN

-296 LLTTIGVMVLFFA
+296 LLTIIGVMVLFFA

-328 DMWERITDYALG
+328 DLWERITDYALG

-362 LPITEYGT
+362 LPITDYGT

-392 HYPIRLR
+392 HYPMRLR
-399 ALHVEIRK
+399 ALHVEIKK
-407 PSQSQKI
+407 PSQAQKV

-453 SLEDSLPKKKL
+453 SLEDNLPKKKL
-464 YLPKGVLKTVV
+464 FLPKGVLKTVV

-512 HYLDAITDT
+512 HYLDAITDA
-521 PEGDWKTTEKGRMI
+521 PEIDWKTTENGRKI

-546 MVLVVRGV
+546 MVLVVKGV